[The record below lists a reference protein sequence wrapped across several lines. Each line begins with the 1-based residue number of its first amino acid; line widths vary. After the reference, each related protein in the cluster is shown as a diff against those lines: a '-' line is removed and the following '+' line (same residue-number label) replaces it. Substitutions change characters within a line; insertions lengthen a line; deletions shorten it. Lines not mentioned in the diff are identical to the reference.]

1 MADEDEDEK
10 DAGSIN
16 ASLDDEEGSEDPID
30 DEDSSGGSSKKL
42 LLMIVVPLLLLGG
55 GAAGYFTGYL
65 DQYIGGSAE
74 SGEEHGDDHASASSD
89 DGHGG
94 GGGGHS
100 GDGKGPYFLAMPN
113 QRVNL
118 NSEGGPPTF
127 LQLSVQLEL
136 KSESDKARV
145 EAVMPRVID
154 QFQTYLRELRVRD
167 LKGSAGIYRLQ
178 AELLDRVNAAAAPV
192 EVQDILFQEIL
203 IQEN

>member
-1 MADEDEDEK
+1 MADDEDDNK
-10 DAGSIN
+10 QVN
-16 ASLDDEEGSEDPID
+16 ASLDD
-30 DEDSSGGSSKKL
+30 DSSEESQDDDQSGKSSKKL
-42 LLMIVVPLLLLGG
+42 LLLIAIPLLLLGG
-55 GAAGYFTGYL
+55 GGAAYFAGFLDPYL
-65 DQYIGGSAE
+65 GGASE
-74 SGEEHGDDHASASSD
+74 SEEHGDE
-89 DGHGG
+89 HGG
-94 GGGGHS
+94 GGEHASSDGGHGESSS
-100 GDGKGPYFLAMPN
+100 GGHGSGSGPYFLAMPN

-136 KSESDKARV
+136 KSEADKSKV

-167 LKGSAGIYRLQ
+167 LKGSAGVYRLQ
-178 AELLDRVNAAAAPV
+178 SELLDRVNAAAAPV